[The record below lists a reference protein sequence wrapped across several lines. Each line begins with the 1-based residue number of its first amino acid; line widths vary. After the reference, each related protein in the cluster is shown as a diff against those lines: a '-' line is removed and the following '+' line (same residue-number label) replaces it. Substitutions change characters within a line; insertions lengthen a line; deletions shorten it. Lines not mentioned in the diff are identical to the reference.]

1 MREENVVQPK
11 AKTMTWYTGAVLTD
25 TIDSIVLPDENKI
38 VSILVMHLWL
48 NKTIYKYSI

>member
-1 MREENVVQPK
+1 MKEDNVVQPK

-38 VSILVMHLWL
+38 VSIIVLHLCS
-48 NKTIYKYSI
+48 NKTI